1 MGDGVP
7 AVAQELNH
15 TLVEKE
21 VWVWTFGYR
30 RSNAINWEFLCPFQ
44 GGRESKGLAAARSE
58 VGGGGLNPTWA
69 FAVEEPLLLGG
80 VLPFPV
86 FVRFE
91 PKSKGSDQSSMV
103 GVMVEECVREPLAP
117 NCPPFVWRT

>member
-1 MGDGVP
+1 LGGGVL

-21 VWVWTFGYR
+21 VWVWTLGHR
-30 RSNAINWEFLCPFQ
+30 RANAIDWEFLGPFQ
-44 GGRESKGLAAARSE
+44 GGRESKGLMAARCE

-69 FAVEEPLLLGG
+69 FAMEELLLLGG

-86 FVRFE
+86 LVRFE
-91 PKSKGSDQSSMV
+91 PKPKGGGQSSMG
-103 GVMVEECVREPLAP
+103 GVMVEDRAREPLAP
-117 NCPPFVWRT
+117 NHPPFVRRP